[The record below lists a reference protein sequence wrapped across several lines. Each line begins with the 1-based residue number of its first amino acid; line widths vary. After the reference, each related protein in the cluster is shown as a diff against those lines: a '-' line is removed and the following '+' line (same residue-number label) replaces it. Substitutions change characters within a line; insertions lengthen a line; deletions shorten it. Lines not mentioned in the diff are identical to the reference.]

1 MFPNLKRLLA
11 VGTATA
17 VALVSFGPAPS
28 AQASVSS
35 RAVTRA
41 ASWLVANPATVD
53 DGISGEIA
61 AATALAVARK
71 NAPAL
76 RSRVAALQTKAATAV
91 DGKPGAAASLTI
103 LVKAMHLNP
112 RSFGGANLV
121 EKLLAGIDPTTGQV
135 GAFGSAYGQAL
146 AIIALTRAN
155 QPVPAAVV
163 TKLLSFQD
171 ATGAFG
177 YEFNGFNPDPDSTA
191 LSIQALHL
199 LRRHGTEVGKA
210 IAWAKRTQTRQ
221 GYWTV
226 PFGSPVDST
235 ALMASALKLV
245 HRSSGRAASWL
256 RTQQLRDG
264 GFAAE
269 LKTTASTSN
278 LLATSTATY
287 LLAGKSMAT
296 FTYPLKGYTKSPR
309 PKITGTTRVGN
320 ILTAKVGTWSPAPTV
335 KTYRWL
341 RSGKA
346 IVGATSATYTLT
358 SADLGRRIRAKVT
371 VGGIGL
377 KTVTELSKATRFIRP

>member
-28 AQASVSS
+28 ADASVSS

-53 DGISGEIA
+53 DGIGGEIA
-61 AATALAVARK
+61 AATALAVARR

-76 RSRVAALQTKAATAV
+76 RSRVAALQAKAATAV
-91 DGKPGAAASLTI
+91 DGKPGAAASLAI

-112 RSFGGANLV
+112 KSFGGADLV
-121 EKLLAGIDPTTGQV
+121 QELLDGINPTTGQV

-146 AIIALTRAN
+146 AIIALKRARE
-155 QPVPAAVV
+155 PVPHAVI

-171 ATGAFG
+171 STGAFG

-199 LRRHGTEVGKA
+199 LRGHGTEIKKA
-210 IAWAKRTQTRQ
+210 ITWAKKTQTRK
-221 GYWTV
+221 GYWIV

-235 ALMASALKLV
+235 SLMASALKLV
-245 HRSSGRAASWL
+245 HRSSGKAARWL

-269 LKTTASTSN
+269 LRTTTSTSN

-296 FTYPLKGYTKSPR
+296 FTYELKGYTKSPR
-309 PKITGTTRVGN
+309 PTVSGTRKVGT
-320 ILTAKVGTWSPAPTV
+320 ILTAEVGTWSPVPTV
-335 KTYRWL
+335 VTYKWL

-346 IVGATSATYTLT
+346 IAGAITPTYTLT
-358 SADLGRRIRAKVT
+358 SADLGRRIRVKVT
-371 VGGIGL
+371 AGGIGL
-377 KTVTELSKATRFIRP
+377 KTVTELSKATRRIRP